1 MDPVSTESHLSLL
14 LKGWAWWV
22 VIPLAIGAGWLALK
36 MARPETT
43 NLGKGGRWLRVL
55 RAAVAVLLVIFLGQ
69 PVIQTLFPKYQEPR
83 VVLLVDRSASM
94 EVRDTQET
102 LEWKVRAAAAVGLF
116 DEKLRDTN
124 AEQAAALLRQAQGR
138 AETAGAAL
146 RLAQQ
151 AARESVTDAA
161 AARARI
167 KDVCAALKQT
177 GQFSEQALAKAK
189 AMAAAPQELS
199 IGIEKAVKEAASLAK
214 EIDET
219 PLDTAGAGDR
229 LQDKLRLVNAH
240 RKSLTQL
247 FSLAARTQDLADRAL
262 GEKNE
267 PVIREALT
275 KLNGMNRMEITEQL
289 LTRQIKPFVNEHKVA
304 VKAYYLD
311 TDLQPAP
318 YLQAALTE
326 GITKADAVDQKKPA
340 TKEETEERE
349 KVAETDL
356 ATPLFR
362 LAEREGQESLAAVV
376 LCSDGRHTTGPLPED
391 AARAM
396 AARGVK
402 LHALGVGAIKS
413 PADICVARLEGPISV
428 FKDETIR
435 LTAHLRGVGYKDREV
450 KLVLKRGQEVLQE
463 RGIKFVNEEWRQE
476 VFEVP
481 ASQSGAN
488 LFIASIEPLEGEALV
503 LNNSAEALVDVA
515 SDKLRVLVIDEEPRW
530 ETRYVASLLRR
541 ERKMVLDERWLRYG
555 QGFDKSTPALPQE
568 PGKLDEYDMVVLG
581 DIPSER
587 LNDADQK
594 RLANYVSDR
603 GGFLVILAGQ
613 LAMPQKYLT
622 GPVAEL
628 LPIRPFSS
636 ITEGAGF
643 SAVQGNQQGTRVKLF
658 DPVHPPE
665 ITQILRDPSLNEQLW
680 PLLPEL
686 KFVHRPSSAKPGAVP
701 LLITDD
707 VRQDVV
713 AATQFFG
720 LGRVLYLGTDETWR
734 WRHKVGDR
742 VHAYFWSQAIRW
754 GVSQRLTGDK
764 RLKVGVDRR
773 RIRPGEKIEVL
784 ARPAD
789 AKGLPVNDAIVVAEV
804 EFKTG
809 RKRVQ
814 LEPVADSRGLYR
826 GEIQDLPSGLHNVV
840 VHVEGPGFQD
850 VKGEVQVM
858 AREAAGQEGVELT
871 RDVDRLNSMAQS
883 GGGVCMDLLQ
893 AGELLKT
900 ISAEGKYQERE
911 ESFEL
916 WSSYPALLLV
926 VGLLSAEWL
935 LRKRYGLA

>member
-1 MDPVSTESHLSLL
+1 MDPVSTESQVSLL
-14 LKGWAWWV
+14 LKGWVWWV
-22 VIPLAIGAGWLALK
+22 TIPLAAGAGWLAVK
-36 MARPETT
+36 MAWPETAH
-43 NLGKGGRWLRVL
+43 LGRGGRWLRVL
-55 RAAVAVLLVIFLGQ
+55 RAAVAVLLVLFLGQ

-83 VVLLVDRSASM
+83 VVLLLDRSASM

-102 LEWKVRAAAAVGLF
+102 LEWKVRAAAAVGLL

-138 AETAGAAL
+138 VETAAAAL

-151 AARESVTDAA
+151 AARESVANA
-161 AARARI
+161 GIARLRI
-167 KDVCAALKQT
+167 KDVCAALKQA
-177 GQFSEQALAKAK
+177 GQLSDEALAKARAK
-189 AMAAAPQELS
+189 AAAPQELAL
-199 IGIEKAVKEAASLAK
+199 GIEKAAKEAASLTK

-219 PLDTAGAGDR
+219 PLDTAGVGDR
-229 LQDKLRLVNAH
+229 LQDKLRLIEAH
-240 RKSLTQL
+240 RKSLGQL
-247 FSLAARTQDLADRAL
+247 FALAARTQDLADRAL
-262 GEKNE
+262 GERND
-267 PVIREALT
+267 PVIRTALAQ
-275 KLNGMNRMEITEQL
+275 LEGMNRLAIAERL
-289 LTRQIKPFVNEHKVA
+289 LTRQVKPFVDARKVL
-304 VKAYYLD
+304 VKAYHLD

-326 GITKADAVDQKKPA
+326 GLTPANSVAEKKPA
-340 TKEETEERE
+340 AQEAAAERE

-362 LAEREGQESLAAVV
+362 LAEREGQENVAAVV

-391 AARAM
+391 AARAL

-402 LHALGVGAIKS
+402 LHALGVGAVKA
-413 PADICVARLEGPISV
+413 PADICIARLEGPLSV

-435 LTAHLRGVGYKDREV
+435 LTAHLRGVGYKDREA

-463 RGIKFVNEEWRQE
+463 RGIKFVSEDWRQE
-476 VFEVP
+476 TFEVP

-488 LFIASIEPLEGEALV
+488 LFIASIEPLEGEALT

-555 QGFDKSTPALPQE
+555 QGFDKSTPALPEE
-568 PGKLDEYDMVVLG
+568 PGKLDEYDLVVLG

-594 RLANYVSDR
+594 RLAAYVSDR
-603 GGFLVILAGQ
+603 GGFLVILAGR
-613 LAMPQKYLT
+613 LAMPQRYLT

-628 LPIRPFSS
+628 LPIRPVGSLA
-636 ITEGAGF
+636 EGSGLPAAQ
-643 SAVQGNQQGTRVKLF
+643 AVQQGVRVRLAEPKE
-658 DPVHPPE
+658 PPE
-665 ITQILRDPSLNEQLW
+665 IVQILRDASLNEQLW

-686 KFVHRPSSAKPGAVP
+686 KFVHRPSFAKPGAVP
-701 LLITDD
+701 LLVTDD
-707 VRQDVV
+707 VRQDVAV
-713 AATQFFG
+713 ASQFFG

-773 RIRPGEKIEVL
+773 RIRPGEKVEVL

-804 EFKTG
+804 EHKTS
-809 RKRVQ
+809 RQRIQ
-814 LEPVADSRGLYR
+814 LQPVADSRGLYR
-826 GEIQDLPSGLHNVV
+826 GDLQNLPSGLHNIVV
-840 VHVEGPGFQD
+840 RVDGPGFQD
-850 VKGEVQVM
+850 LKGEVQVM

-871 RDVDRLNSMAQS
+871 RDLDRLNSMAQA

-900 ISAEGKYQERE
+900 ISAEGKYLERE

>member
-1 MDPVSTESHLSLL
+1 MDPVSTESHVSLL

-22 VIPLAIGAGWLALK
+22 VIPLALGAAWLAVK
-36 MARPETT
+36 MARPETVH
-43 NLGKGGRWLRVL
+43 LGKGGLWLRAM
-55 RAAVAVLLVIFLGQ
+55 RATVALLLVLFIGQ
-69 PVIQTLFPKYQEPR
+69 PVLQTLFPKYQEPR
-83 VVLLVDRSASM
+83 MVLLVDRSASM
-94 EVRDTQET
+94 EVRDTQEA
-102 LEWKVRAAAAVGLF
+102 LEWKVRAAIAVGLL

-124 AEQAAALLRQAQGR
+124 AEQAAALLRQAQER
-138 AETAGAAL
+138 AETAAAAL

-151 AARESVTDAA
+151 AARESVANVSVS
-161 AARARI
+161 RLRI

-177 GQFSEQALAKAK
+177 RQLSDKALARIRAL
-189 AMAAAPQELS
+189 AAAPQELAL
-199 IGIEKAVKEAASLAK
+199 GIEKAVKEAASLAK

-219 PLDTAGAGDR
+219 PLDTTGAGDR
-229 LQDKLRLVNAH
+229 LQDKLRLITAH
-240 RKSLTQL
+240 HKGLTQL
-247 FSLAARTQDLADRAL
+247 FTLAVKTQDLVDRTL
-262 GEKNE
+262 GEKND
-267 PVIREALT
+267 PAIREALV
-275 KLNGMNRMEITEQL
+275 KLNGMSRMAITEQL
-289 LTRQIKPFVNEHKVA
+289 LTRQIKPFVNERKVL

-318 YLQAALTE
+318 HLQAALTE
-326 GITKADAVDQKKPA
+326 SLPKAEGAAQQKPA
-340 TKEETEERE
+340 TKKETAARE
-349 KVAETDL
+349 NVAETDL

-362 LAEREGQESLAAVV
+362 LTEREGQENVAAVV

-391 AARAM
+391 AARAL

-402 LHALGVGAIKS
+402 LHTLGVGAVKA
-413 PADICVARLEGPISV
+413 PADICVARLEGPLSV

-435 LTAHLRGVGYKDREV
+435 LTTHLRGVGYKDREV

-463 RGIKFVNEEWRQE
+463 RGIKFISEEWRQE

-488 LFIASIEPLEGEALV
+488 LFIVSIEPLDGEALV
-503 LNNSAEALVDVA
+503 PNNIAEALVDVA

-530 ETRYVASLLRR
+530 ETRYIASLLRR

-555 QGFDKSTPALPQE
+555 QDFDKSTPALPQE
-568 PGKLDEYDMVVLG
+568 PGKLDEYDMVVIG
-581 DIPSER
+581 DIPAER
-587 LNDADQK
+587 LGDADQK
-594 RLANYVSDR
+594 RLASYVSDR
-603 GGFLVILAGQ
+603 GGFLVVLAGQ

-628 LPIRPFSS
+628 LPIRPVGS
-636 ITEGAGF
+636 IAEGTGLP
-643 SAVQGNQQGTRVKLF
+643 SVQAVQQGVRVKLA
-658 DPVHPPE
+658 DPAHAPE
-665 ITQILRDPSLNEQLW
+665 IVQILRDPSLNEQLW

-686 KFVHRPSSAKPGAVP
+686 KFVYRPSFAKPGATP
-701 LLITDD
+701 LLITND

-713 AATQFFG
+713 VASQFFG

-773 RIRPGEKIEVL
+773 RIRPGENVEVL

-789 AKGLPVNDAIVVAEV
+789 AKGLPVSNAIVVAEV
-804 EFKTG
+804 EFKAG
-809 RKRVQ
+809 RQRVQ
-814 LEPVADSRGLYR
+814 LQPVPDSRGLYR
-826 GEIQDLPSGLHNVV
+826 GEIQNLPSGLHNVV
-840 VHVEGPGFQD
+840 VHVEGLGFQD
-850 VKGEVQVM
+850 VKAEVQVM
-858 AREAAGQEGVELT
+858 AREATGQEGVELT
-871 RDVDRLNSMAQS
+871 RDADRLNSMAQA
-883 GGGVCMDLLQ
+883 GDGVCMDLLQ

-900 ISAEGKYQERE
+900 ISAEGKYLERE

-916 WSSYPALLLV
+916 WSSYPALLLII
-926 VGLLSAEWL
+926 GLLSAEWL